1 MEIIIRGDKLKITDS
16 MHDYIEEKLGKLEKY
31 LKNSDEIRA
40 NVIVKVKNHEQ
51 RVEITIPLKTYIVR
65 AEETKDDFYAAV
77 DKALDTLERQIRKNK
92 TRMMS
97 KQVKTNFDFDIS
109 EIEQEIEKE
118 QEEKKVVK
126 RKTVEVKPMN
136 EEEAILQMELLG
148 HEFYMYKDSESG
160 KSAVVYKRKDGNYGV
175 IESE

>member
-16 MHDYIEEKLGKLEKY
+16 MHNYIEEKLGKLEKY
-31 LKNSDEIRA
+31 LKNSESVRA

-51 RVEITIPLKTYIVR
+51 RVEITIPLKNYIIR

-92 TRMMS
+92 TRIMS
-97 KQVKTNFDFDIS
+97 KQVKTNYDFDITK
-109 EIEQEIEKE
+109 IEIEKE
-118 QEEKKVVK
+118 SDERKIVK
-126 RKTVEVKPMN
+126 RKTVEIKPMN

-148 HEFYMYKDSESG
+148 HQFYMYKDSNTD
-160 KSAVVYKRKDGNYGV
+160 KLAVVYRRNDGDYGI

>member
-1 MEIIIRGDKLKITDS
+1 
-16 MHDYIEEKLGKLEKY
+16 
-31 LKNSDEIRA
+31 
-40 NVIVKVKNHEQ
+40 
-51 RVEITIPLKTYIVR
+51 
-65 AEETKDDFYAAV
+65 
-77 DKALDTLERQIRKNK
+77 
-92 TRMMS
+92 MMS
-97 KQVKTNFDFDIS
+97 KQVKTSFDFDIN

-118 QEEKKVVK
+118 EKKIVK

>member
-97 KQVKTNFDFDIS
+97 KQVKTSFDFDIN

-118 QEEKKVVK
+118 EKKIVK

-136 EEEAILQMELLG
+136 EEEAILQIELLG

>member
-16 MHDYIEEKLGKLEKY
+16 MHNYIEEKLGKLEKY

-175 IESE
+175 IE

>member
-1 MEIIIRGDKLKITDS
+1 

-31 LKNSDEIRA
+31 LKDSDEVRA
-40 NVIVKVKNHEQ
+40 NIIVKVKNHEQ
-51 RVEITIPLKTYIVR
+51 RVEITIPLKNYIIR

-92 TRMMS
+92 TRMLS
-97 KQVKTNFDFDIS
+97 KQVKTNYDFDIS
-109 EIEQEIEKE
+109 EIEIDKSVDENKI
-118 QEEKKVVK
+118 VK
-126 RKTVEVKPMN
+126 RKKVEVKPMN

-148 HEFYMYKDSESG
+148 HQFYMYKDSESN
-160 KSAVVYKRKDGNYGV
+160 KAAVVYKRNDGNYGV